1 MTTTTTQSGAPV
13 VAGGSSLPAP
23 GARPGPAGGEA
34 LLPQL
39 AELGLAPELAARG
52 VADEAVA
59 AIRAETEAAR
69 LVEHRTVT
77 LTGLIERF
85 ATRYLERATL
95 ELTTAIEGLRAA
107 GEVRA
112 LCVGRICTSFG
123 LRYDATLAE
132 LIDAAPEPFSSTLS
146 RLRRELNATKRR
158 ISLHADRNTELLGR
172 RMALIAEAI
181 CGYPDGLPPTYGRPE
196 PVQPRLVR
204 GVL

>member
-1 MTTTTTQSGAPV
+1 VTTTLPPTAATPRGTTGPAPV
-13 VAGGSSLPAP
+13 ATPTSRS
-23 GARPGPAGGEA
+23 GGES

-39 AELGLAPELAARG
+39 GELGLTPELTAHG
-52 VADEAVA
+52 SADEAIA

-95 ELTTAIEGLRAA
+95 ELMTAIEELRAA

-112 LCVGRICTSFG
+112 LRVGRVAVSLG
-123 LRYDATLAE
+123 LRQDATLAE
-132 LIDAAPEPFSSTLS
+132 LIDAAPEPLAPTLS
-146 RLRRELNATKRR
+146 RLRRDLNATKRR
-158 ISLHADRNTELLGR
+158 IAGHAERNTDLLGR

-181 CGYPDGLPPTYGRPE
+181 CGYPDGLPPTYGRPAATA
-196 PVQPRLVR
+196 PRLVR